1 MGNYADNSTRHCGGK
16 SAKFVVNILEQPSAI
31 LFEWTNNNCM
41 KVNTGESH
49 LLLSSSSRATATI
62 DNSYKRKS
70 INRFNN

>member
-1 MGNYADNSTRHCGGK
+1 MGNYADNSTRHYAGK
-16 SAKFVVNILEQPSAI
+16 SAKLVVNILEQPSAI
-31 LFEWTNNNCM
+31 LFEWINNNCM
-41 KVNTGESH
+41 KITTGKSH

>member
-1 MGNYADNSTRHCGGK
+1 MRNYADNSTQHCGGK
-16 SAKFVVNILEQPSAI
+16 SAKFVVNILEQSSAI
-31 LFEWTNNNCM
+31 LFEWINNNCM